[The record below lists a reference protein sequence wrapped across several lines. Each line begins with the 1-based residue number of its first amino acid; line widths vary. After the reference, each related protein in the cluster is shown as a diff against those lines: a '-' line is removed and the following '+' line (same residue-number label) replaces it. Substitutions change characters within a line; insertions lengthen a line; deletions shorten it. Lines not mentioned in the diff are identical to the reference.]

1 MDDSEYYQID
11 RVEETHFWYRAMEQ
25 LALDTIQAAYPGG
38 SGMIL
43 DAGCGPGGMTQRLS
57 RFGQV
62 VGIDIHPTAHVLAR
76 RRVDAVRPSMIMGDV
91 CALPLHAE
99 HFDLVTVFDVLYNQA
114 VADDSQAI
122 AELFRVLKP
131 GGLLY
136 LREPALEGLRGDHD
150 LVVKTRQR
158 YTTAE
163 IRQRLT
169 KAGFSIQKISY
180 ANMILGIRSICGD
193 IFSGKRKGSKRC
205 LTLLRCPTAIN
216 RLLFFILHT
225 ESRLLKTYS
234 LPFGSSVICLAAKPT
249 RVDRYTKDGS

>member
-25 LALDTIQAAYPGG
+25 LALETIQAAYPGG

-91 CALPLHAE
+91 CALPLPAE
-99 HFDLVTVFDVLYNQA
+99 YFDLVTVFDVLYNQA

-158 YTTAE
+158 YTAAE

-180 ANMILGIRSICGD
+180 ANMIFGIPIYLRRYLQRKA
-193 IFSGKRKGSKRC
+193 KREQTVSD
-205 LTLLRCPTAIN
+205 TAPLPDALN

-249 RVDRYTKDGS
+249 RKVA